1 MMSVI
6 GFVFA
11 ILSALVLLI
20 TIIPFLG
27 WINWLN
33 LPFAILGL
41 IFSMIGVSATKHKV
55 LGVAGIVICCIV
67 IILGILRL
75 EACGGFI

>member
-1 MMSVI
+1 MSLI

-11 ILSALVLLI
+11 ILSAFVLLL

-33 LPFAILGL
+33 LPFAFLGL
-41 IFSMIGVSATKHKV
+41 IFSVIGVSTAKNKG
-55 LGVAGIVICCIV
+55 LSVAGIVICCIV
-67 IILGILRL
+67 IVLGILRL
-75 EACGGFI
+75 KACGGFI

>member
-1 MMSVI
+1 MI
-6 GFVFA
+6 GFIFA
-11 ILSALVLLI
+11 ILSALVLLL

-33 LPFAILGL
+33 LPFAVLGL
-41 IFSMIGVSATKHKV
+41 IFSAIGVSAAKNKG
-55 LGVAGIVICCIV
+55 LGITGVVICCIV

-75 EACGGFI
+75 KACGGFI

>member
-1 MMSVI
+1 MSVI
-6 GFVFA
+6 GFIFA
-11 ILSALVLLI
+11 ILSALVLLL

-33 LPFAILGL
+33 LPFAFIGL
-41 IFSMIGVSATKHKV
+41 IFSVIGFTATKIKG
-55 LGVAGIVICCIV
+55 LGMAGIVICCIV

-75 EACGGFI
+75 KACGGFI

>member
-1 MMSVI
+1 MSVV
-6 GFVFA
+6 GFVIG
-11 ILSALVLLI
+11 ILSALVLIL
-20 TIIPFLG
+20 TVIPLLG

-41 IFSMIGVSATKHKV
+41 IFSLIGTATAKNKG
-55 LGVAGIVICCIV
+55 LGIAGIVICCIV

-75 EACGGFI
+75 QACGGFV